1 MKSEAAMVKGEKYI
15 DLGLLKWM
23 MRIKL
28 KNEWS

>member
-28 KNEWS
+28 KK